1 MLKNNPCESVS
12 SVLSVFHFQKG
23 SIMNDWFEI
32 FRTGTHTD
40 TNGNTCTW
48 TEADLDTIVGRY
60 NAEVYEAPIVIGH
73 PATDAPAYGWIEKL
87 ERAGDVLLAKAKQLV
102 PEFVELVRQGMY
114 KKVSIAITP
123 DYDLRHVGFLGAAAP
138 AVSGL
143 IPAQFTSGEE
153 LIAFESNAPAIETP
167 AEDEADKKEE
177 ELQSRI
183 DELEQKFAQS
193 DADKKKLQEILYEQE
208 QKKELLEFQSY
219 LDAKVAAGV
228 LSPAQ
233 KELAAR
239 LVLHLASAP
248 EELKEDASFA
258 AQSGDTVIKTFRM
271 FIELLPNHFSFGEMA
286 VKKNRSEKEP
296 HSDVD
301 YAGKLINSSMKSAH

>member
-1 MLKNNPCESVS
+1 
-12 SVLSVFHFQKG
+12 
-23 SIMNDWFEI
+23 MNDWFEI

-48 TEADLDTIVGRY
+48 TEADLDTIINRY

-87 ERAGDVLLAKAKQLV
+87 ERAGDILLAKAKQLV
-102 PEFVELVRQGMY
+102 PEFVDLVRKGMY

-153 LIAFESNAPAIETP
+153 LIAFESDAPVIETP
-167 AEDEADKKEE
+167 VEEEANKKEE

-193 DADKKKLQEILYEQE
+193 DADKKKLQEILFEQD

-239 LVLHLASAP
+239 LVLHLAPSPAP
-248 EELKEDASFA
+248 EEFKEDASFA
-258 AQSGDTVIKTFRM
+258 AQSSDTVIKTFRM
-271 FIELLPNHFSFGEMA
+271 FIELLPNHFSFEEMA